1 MPRYKQRNKKWFS
14 QTTPQNAVKASQTI
28 GSGENGVVTVEY
40 DYVGTDG
47 NSYTITVAE
56 GSGNDVDLSATLSG
70 TDITVTL
77 GTDGVGALDATKN
90 TATLVA
96 GAIDALTDLTATA
109 SGTGE
114 TALSAAEAEQDF
126 TGGQLATPSGSPC
139 FIIISGTWYICE
151 EPVSLYDES
160 GWKSATPTTV

>member
-77 GTDGVGALDATKN
+77 GTDGAGALDATKN
-90 TATLVA
+90 TATLA
-96 GAIDALTDLTATA
+96 AAAIDALTDLTATA

-114 TALSAAEAEQDF
+114 TAIAAAEVEQSF
-126 TGGQLATPSGSPC
+126 SGGQFATECGTPS
-139 FIIISGTWYICE
+139 FIIISGTIYVCE
-151 EPVSLYDES
+151 EPVSKFEES
-160 GWKSATPTTV
+160 GWKSGTLTLV

>member
-14 QTTPQNAVKASQTI
+14 ETTPQNAVKASQTI
-28 GSGENGVVTVEY
+28 GSGDNGTVTVEY
-40 DYVGTDG
+40 DFVGTDG

-56 GSGNDVDLSATLSG
+56 GSGNDVDLSAALSG

-77 GTDGVGALDATKN
+77 GTDGAGALDATKN

-96 GAIDALTDLTATA
+96 AAIDALTNITATA

-114 TALSAAEAEQDF
+114 TALAAAEAEQDF
-126 TGGQLATPSGSPC
+126 SGGQLATRCGTPS
-139 FIIISGTWYICE
+139 FIIISGTIYVCE
-151 EPVSLYDES
+151 ESVSEFDES
-160 GWKSATPTTV
+160 GWKSGTLTTV